1 MLSQKLAA
9 LSPSCDDFSATAA
22 AAVDT
27 HAVTPYAG
35 GVDEVKSKS
44 PQTPLP
50 GSRQSQRGTACL
62 FFSVVRSD
70 YFTLLSHPSMLH
82 CVVATDSEGEDGR
95 TSSQSC
101 DEKDDIIEYNTWWFS
116 NKLFFLF
123 SAALVLS
130 YSSLCRNASRS
141 RKKASFPNLSSWYV
155 LVKLEDVSKEVE
167 CPLCFGVSW
176 GVTKKVI
183 VILPESKDDSGLA
196 PNLPHSSLEII
207 RKTRAF
213 MECLHR
219 FCKECIDKAMRLG
232 KKECPVC
239 RSRCATRRSLRDD
252 PNFDA
257 LIAALFPDINKH
269 EEIQASMVEAFLQR
283 SGALGQRR
291 SASKVTA
298 VARMKRSQGGY
309 QPGKNSYY
317 RRRSR
322 VAARN
327 VSPILSDY
335 DEDEDGEG
343 NDAIKRSSSSEE
355 LCTDRIHKRRRMI
368 VPGSS
373 TTRLDL
379 GSENYVT
386 EMIRTSPLPAG
397 SKELSWGKGG
407 VRSQTR
413 HGSGNGPN
421 GRFARAPRLTR
432 LIEYLHNLDENEDKF
447 DVHLNLLPLNEQ
459 NMPLK
464 NPYLYCPSTL
474 QIKHIC
480 QFIAIQTTE
489 QVEGIDVFVRNPES
503 LNFLPSKQVEKVP
516 FDASEEMQILGAEE
530 SLAGLLTSFA
540 SSQGDL
546 ELMYRINVRKNI

>member
-1 MLSQKLAA
+1 MLAQKLAV
-9 LSPSCDDFSATAA
+9 LSPSSGYFSASAA
-22 AAVDT
+22 AADT
-27 HAVTPYAG
+27 PADTRYG
-35 GVDEVKSKS
+35 GGGDEVKSKA

-50 GSRQSQRGTACL
+50 GSPQSQR
-62 FFSVVRSD
+62 
-70 YFTLLSHPSMLH
+70 
-82 CVVATDSEGEDGR
+82 ATDSEGEDGR

-101 DEKDDIIEYNTWWFS
+101 DEKDE
-116 NKLFFLF
+116 
-123 SAALVLS
+123 
-130 YSSLCRNASRS
+130 
-141 RKKASFPNLSSWYV
+141 YV

-167 CPLCFGVSW
+167 CPLCF
-176 GVTKKVI
+176 
-183 VILPESKDDSGLA
+183 
-196 PNLPHSSLEII
+196 EII

-239 RSRCATRRSLRDD
+239 RTRCATRRSLRDD

-257 LIAALFPDINKH
+257 LIAALFPDIDKH
-269 EEIQASMVEAFLQR
+269 EEIQASMAETFLKR

-291 SASKVTA
+291 STPKVTA
-298 VARMKRSQGGY
+298 AARMKRSQGGY
-309 QPGKNSYY
+309 QPRKNNYY

-322 VAARN
+322 AAARN

-335 DEDEDGEG
+335 DEDEDVEG

-373 TTRLDL
+373 TARLDL

-397 SKELSWGKGG
+397 SKELAWGKGG

-413 HGSGNGPN
+413 HGSANGPN
-421 GRFARAPRLTR
+421 GRFARAQKLTR

-447 DVHLNLLPLNEQ
+447 
-459 NMPLK
+459 
-464 NPYLYCPSTL
+464 
-474 QIKHIC
+474 
-480 QFIAIQTTE
+480 IAIETSE
-489 QVEGIDVFVRNPES
+489 QVEGIDVFVRNPRS
-503 LNFLPSKQVEKVP
+503 LTFLPSKQVEKVS

-540 SSQGDL
+540 SSLGDL
-546 ELMYRINVRKNI
+546 LDSILLYLKRIYFGFFQELMYRINVREDR